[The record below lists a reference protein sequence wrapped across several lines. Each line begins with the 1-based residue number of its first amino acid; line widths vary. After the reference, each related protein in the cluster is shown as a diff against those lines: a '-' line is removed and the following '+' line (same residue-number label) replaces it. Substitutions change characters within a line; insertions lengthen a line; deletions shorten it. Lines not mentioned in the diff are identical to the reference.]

1 VELRNAGLHPHVA
14 EREAG
19 LRLPVVVGE
28 AGLHRHL
35 AAREVRL
42 QRS

>member
-1 VELRNAGLHPHVA
+1 MAMRNAEPHPHVA

-19 LRLPVVVGE
+19 LRLRVVVGE

-42 QRS
+42 

>member
-1 VELRNAGLHPHVA
+1 
-14 EREAG
+14 
-19 LRLPVVVGE
+19 VVVGE

-42 QRS
+42 